1 MVLLKK
7 LVGVKMNE
15 MRLEMRTGI
24 ALQIHVEIYIY
35 IYVYISLSSVRLN
48 KPPKDLCLSL
58 RSLTSF
64 FGFLESKV
72 IARSARERHR
82 KFKRK

>member
-35 IYVYISLSSVRLN
+35 IFRYPLS
-48 KPPKDLCLSL
+48 
-58 RSLTSF
+58 
-64 FGFLESKV
+64 G
-72 IARSARERHR
+72 
-82 KFKRK
+82 

>member
-15 MRLEMRTGI
+15 MRLAMRTGI

-35 IYVYISLSSVRLN
+35 IYIYFVILCQVEQTTEGFMSV
-48 KPPKDLCLSL
+48 S
-58 RSLTSF
+58 
-64 FGFLESKV
+64 
-72 IARSARERHR
+72 
-82 KFKRK
+82 

>member
-35 IYVYISLSSVRLN
+35 IYISLSSVRLN

>member
-7 LVGVKMNE
+7 LVGAKMNE

-35 IYVYISLSSVRLN
+35 IYFVILCQVEQTTEGFMSV
-48 KPPKDLCLSL
+48 S
-58 RSLTSF
+58 
-64 FGFLESKV
+64 
-72 IARSARERHR
+72 
-82 KFKRK
+82 

>member
-1 MVLLKK
+1 MVLLRK
-7 LVGVKMNE
+7 LVVVKMNE

-24 ALQIHVEIYIY
+24 ALQIHVEIYKFFIY
-35 IYVYISLSSVRLN
+35 IYIHISLSSVRLN

-64 FGFLESKV
+64 FEF
-72 IARSARERHR
+72 
-82 KFKRK
+82 

>member
-1 MVLLKK
+1 MVLLRK

-24 ALQIHVEIYIY
+24 ALQIHVEIYKFFIY
-35 IYVYISLSSVRLN
+35 IYIYIHISLSSVRLN

-64 FGFLESKV
+64 FEF
-72 IARSARERHR
+72 
-82 KFKRK
+82 

>member
-35 IYVYISLSSVRLN
+35 IYFVILCQVEQTTEGFMSV
-48 KPPKDLCLSL
+48 S
-58 RSLTSF
+58 
-64 FGFLESKV
+64 
-72 IARSARERHR
+72 
-82 KFKRK
+82 

>member
-1 MVLLKK
+1 MVLLRK

-24 ALQIHVEIYIY
+24 ALQIHVEIYKFFIY
-35 IYVYISLSSVRLN
+35 IYIHISLSSVRLN
-48 KPPKDLCLSL
+48 KPPKDLFLSL

-64 FGFLESKV
+64 FEF
-72 IARSARERHR
+72 
-82 KFKRK
+82 

>member
-35 IYVYISLSSVRLN
+35 LYFVILCQVEQTTEGFMSV
-48 KPPKDLCLSL
+48 S
-58 RSLTSF
+58 
-64 FGFLESKV
+64 
-72 IARSARERHR
+72 
-82 KFKRK
+82 

>member
-24 ALQIHVEIYIY
+24 ALQIHVEIYI
-35 IYVYISLSSVRLN
+35 YISLSSVRLN

>member
-15 MRLEMRTGI
+15 MRLAMRTGI

-35 IYVYISLSSVRLN
+35 IYISLSSVRLN